1 MNQQKSGL
9 VPGILVGL
17 LAMLVGA
24 GLVGAFIGLTGRQ
37 IGIFG
42 VGVGLLVG
50 FGIMTVKPTSPVLPP
65 LAAVMGLA
73 GAALGQ
79 ILGVSILVAKLGI
92 DGMPVSF
99 GDALPAVAGN
109 FSDVTRDNPLML
121 AIWAI
126 SAAAAFSFVNKR
138 VKEAAPAAHADAPA
152 GPADAQGWT
161 PTPPQANA
169 PMPPQAD
176 VPAAPQANA
185 SPAPQA
191 DEQDPA
197 PKA

>member
-24 GLVGAFIGLTGRQ
+24 ALFGAFIGITERESA
-37 IGIFG
+37 IVGIG
-42 VGVGLLVG
+42 VGALVGL
-50 FGIMTVKPTSPVLPP
+50 GIMAVKPTSPVLPP
-65 LAAVMGLA
+65 LAAVMGLV

-79 ILGVSILVAKLGI
+79 ILGVAILLTKWGI
-92 DGMPVSF
+92 DGTSVSF
-99 GDALPAVAGN
+99 GDALPAVASN
-109 FSDVTRDNPLML
+109 FSDIIGEKPLML
-121 AIWAI
+121 VFWGI

-138 VKEAAPAAHADAPA
+138 VKEATPAAPADAPP
-152 GPADAQGWT
+152 GPANAQGWT
-161 PTPPQANA
+161 PTPPQA
-169 PMPPQAD
+169 D
-176 VPAAPQANA
+176 A
-185 SPAPQA
+185 SAAPQA